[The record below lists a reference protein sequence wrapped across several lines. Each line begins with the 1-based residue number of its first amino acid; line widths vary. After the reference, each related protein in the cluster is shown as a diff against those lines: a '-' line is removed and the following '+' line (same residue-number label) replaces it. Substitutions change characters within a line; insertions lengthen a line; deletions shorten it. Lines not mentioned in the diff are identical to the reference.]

1 MDAGCGPM
9 IGADDRRTRL
19 FLFAILAV
27 GLVLRIAAAVL
38 LPEQNFPDAVLYRE
52 QARQLWQSF
61 SFDDPY
67 RMPFYQVLTALTGPG
82 WRSLALDVFLST
94 AAIWLSFQLSL
105 ALFED
110 AITALVTALATAIYP
125 FFIFYAVV
133 GLTETLFITLLLG
146 AYVCWYR
153 GWFTAAAI
161 CAVLSILTRP
171 TFDLLAPILV
181 VYFALFIHRLSYGA
195 TAKRIAGYA
204 AVYVLLMSP
213 WWIHNYQTYGTFV
226 RLHFGAN
233 LTLYGSNNPH
243 NQSGGVS
250 DVNQDFSQFEKI
262 TDVFERDRAYRD
274 AAIKYIAEDPV
285 RFIKLAGLKFTRF
298 WRPWP
303 FAEDYRT
310 PLYIAGSVIS
320 FVPVLIL
327 SIVYL
332 LFFARGHFVRIFPLL
347 LFIGYLTA
355 VHMIMVGSIRY
366 RLPLEPF
373 LIVFAAAAF
382 TQRGR
387 RIDGSRD
394 EQAVAQ

>member
-1 MDAGCGPM
+1 M
-9 IGADDRRTRL
+9 IVGDDRRTRIL
-19 FLFAILAV
+19 LLAILAT
-27 GLVLRIAAAVL
+27 GLALRLAAAAL

-52 QARQLWQSF
+52 QARQLWQHF
-61 SFDDPY
+61 TFDDPY
-67 RMPFYQVLTALTGPG
+67 HMPLYQILLALTGPG
-82 WRSLALDVFLST
+82 WGSLTLDVFLST
-94 AAIWLSFQLSL
+94 VAIWLAFQLSL

-110 AITALVTALATAIYP
+110 ATTALLTALAIGLYP
-125 FFIFYAVV
+125 YFIFYAVV
-133 GLTETLFITLLLG
+133 GLTETLFITLLLA

-161 CAVLSILTRP
+161 CAALSILTRP

-181 VYFALFIHRLSYGA
+181 IYFSLFIHRLTYGA
-195 TAKRIAGYA
+195 TAKRVAGYA
-204 AVYVLLMSP
+204 AVYLLLMSP
-213 WWIHNYQTYGTFV
+213 WWIHNYHAYGTFV

-233 LTLYGSNNPH
+233 LTLYGSNHPD

-250 DVNQDFSQFEKI
+250 DANQDLLKFEKI
-262 TDVFERDRAYRD
+262 PDPIARDRAYRD
-274 AAIKYIAEDPV
+274 AAVRHIIEDPV

-310 PLYIAGSVIS
+310 PLYVAGSIVS

-327 SIVYL
+327 AIVYL
-332 LFFARGHFVRIFPLL
+332 VFFSGGHLVRIFPLL

-373 LIVFAAAAF
+373 LVVFAAAAL
-382 TQRGR
+382 RRLVGR
-387 RIDGSRD
+387 INGPR
-394 EQAVAQ
+394 EQKILRVR

>member
-1 MDAGCGPM
+1 G
-9 IGADDRRTRL
+9 DRRTRF
-19 FLFAILAV
+19 FLLTILAV
-27 GLVLRIAAAVL
+27 SLVLRIAAAML
-38 LPEQNFPDAVLYRE
+38 LPQQIIPDALLYRE
-52 QARQLWQSF
+52 QAGQLWQSF

-67 RMPFYQVLTALTGPG
+67 RMPLYQILTALTGPG
-82 WRSLALDVFLST
+82 WHSLSLDVFLST

-110 AITALVTALATAIYP
+110 AVTALVTALATAVYP

-133 GLTETLFITLLLG
+133 GLTETLFITLLLA

-153 GWFTAAAI
+153 GWFTTAAV

-181 VYFALFIHRLSYGA
+181 IYFALFIHRLSYGA

-204 AVYVLLMSP
+204 AIYVLLMSP

-250 DVNQDFSQFEKI
+250 DVNQDLSFEKI
-262 TDVFERDRAYRD
+262 PDVFERDRAYRD

-285 RFIKLAGLKFTRF
+285 RFVKLAGLKFTRF

-332 LFFARGHFVRIFPLL
+332 LFLRAGILSGFFRCCSLSDISP
-347 LFIGYLTA
+347 
-355 VHMIMVGSIRY
+355 
-366 RLPLEPF
+366 PF
-373 LIVFAAAAF
+373 
-382 TQRGR
+382 T
-387 RIDGSRD
+387 
-394 EQAVAQ
+394 

>member
-1 MDAGCGPM
+1 M
-9 IGADDRRTRL
+9 IGAGDKRTRA
-19 FLFAILAV
+19 FLFAIIAV
-27 GLVLRIAAAVL
+27 GLVLRIAAAIL

-52 QARQLWQSF
+52 QARQLWQSL

-67 RMPFYQVLTALTGPG
+67 RMPLYQILTALTGPG
-82 WRSLALDVFLST
+82 WRALAFDVFLST

-110 AITALVTALATAIYP
+110 AMTALVTAFAMAVYP
-125 FFIFYAVV
+125 YFIFYAVV
-133 GLTETLFITLLLG
+133 GLTETLFVTLLLA

-161 CAVLSILTRP
+161 CSVLSILTRP
-171 TFDLLAPILV
+171 TFDLLAPVLV
-181 VYFALFIHRLSYGA
+181 IYFSLLIHRLTYTA
-195 TAKRIAGYA
+195 TAKRVAGYA
-204 AVYVLLMSP
+204 VIYVLLMAP
-213 WWIHNYQTYGTFV
+213 WWVHNYHAYGTFV
-226 RLHFGAN
+226 RLHLGAN
-233 LTLYGSNNPH
+233 LTLYGSNNPN

-262 TDVFERDRAYRD
+262 PDLVERDRAYRD

-303 FAEDYRT
+303 YAEDYRT
-310 PLYIAGSVIS
+310 PLYVVGSIVS

-327 SIVYL
+327 AIIYL
-332 LFFARGHFVRIFPLL
+332 LFFASGHFVRIFPLL

-355 VHMIMVGSIRY
+355 IHMIMVGSIRY

-373 LIVFAAAAF
+373 LIVFAAAALV
-382 TQRGR
+382 QLAGR
-387 RIDGSRD
+387 RFRPP
-394 EQAVAQ
+394 